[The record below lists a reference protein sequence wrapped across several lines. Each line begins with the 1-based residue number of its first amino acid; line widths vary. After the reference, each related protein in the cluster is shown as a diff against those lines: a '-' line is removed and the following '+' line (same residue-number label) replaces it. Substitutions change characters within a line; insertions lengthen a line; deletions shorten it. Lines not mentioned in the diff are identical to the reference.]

1 MKCIKSINLLVLFL
15 FPILFCCNKNSPLNN
30 KDNILKISPDHC
42 TIGAK
47 VKIFGRSFEDN
58 RSAYTLMFSNAS
70 DWIRSD
76 SILNDTIYACVPFT
90 ATSGPIEILSTTGN
104 LIIED
109 FTISNYS
116 LDKIVIFW
124 SDLNYQI
131 TKEMSS
137 TTWTPENPK
146 TWTVEKVADTI
157 KVFGEHHPGDYST
170 YHRLTLLDKGSGKLP
185 AIISAYTLYKPDYP
199 DSTIYLLERG
209 ILKIQDLD
217 LNGIISGRSFSIPWN
232 YNNYCFWYDLKSES
246 N

>member
-1 MKCIKSINLLVLFL
+1 MKYNKIINLLLFTVFL
-15 FPILFCCNKNSPLNN
+15 LLFCCKPNSPLNN
-30 KDNILKISPDHC
+30 KDNILTVSPDHG
-42 TIGAK
+42 TIGTK

-70 DWIRSD
+70 DWIRPD

-90 ATSGPIEILSTTGN
+90 ATSGPIEIVSATGS
-104 LIIED
+104 LIVED

-116 LDKIVIFW
+116 LDEIVICW

-137 TTWTPENPK
+137 ITWTPENPK
-146 TWTVEKVADTI
+146 TWTVEKIADTI

-170 YHRLTLLDKGSGKLP
+170 YHRLTLLDKGSGNIP
-185 AIISAYTLYKPDYP
+185 EIISACTVYKPDYP

-209 ILKIQDLD
+209 ILKIQDWD
-217 LNGIISGRSFSIPWN
+217 IDGIICGRLFSDPWKF
-232 YNNYCFWYDLKSES
+232 NNYSFWHNFKNES
-246 N
+246 D

>member
-1 MKCIKSINLLVLFL
+1 MKCIKSINLLVFTVFL
-15 FPILFCCNKNSPLNN
+15 MLFCCNQNSPLNE

-42 TIGAK
+42 TIGTK

-58 RSAYTLMFSNAS
+58 SSAYPLMFSNAS
-70 DWIRSD
+70 DWIRPD
-76 SILNDTIYACVPFT
+76 SISNDTIYACVPFT
-90 ATSGPIEILSTTGN
+90 ATSGPIEIVSTTGN

-116 LDKIVIFW
+116 LDKIVICW

-146 TWTVEKVADTI
+146 TWTVEKIADTI

-170 YHRLTLLDKGSGKLP
+170 YHRLTLLDKGEGNLP
-185 AIISAYTLYKPDYP
+185 EIISACTVYEPDYP

-209 ILKIQDLD
+209 ILKIQDWD
-217 LNGIISGRSFSIPWN
+217 IDGIICGRLFSDPWKF
-232 YNNYCFWYDLKSES
+232 NNYSVWHDFKSEPD
-246 N
+246 

>member
-1 MKCIKSINLLVLFL
+1 MKCNKIINLLVFFV
-15 FPILFCCNKNSPLNN
+15 FPMLFCCKPNSPLNN
-30 KDNILKISPDHC
+30 KDNILTISPDHC
-42 TIGAK
+42 TIGTK
-47 VKIFGRSFEDN
+47 VKIFRRSFEDN

-70 DWIRSD
+70 DWIRPD

-90 ATSGPIEILSTTGN
+90 ATSGPIEIYNANSN
-104 LIIED
+104 LIIDD

-116 LDKIVIFW
+116 LDKIVICW

-131 TKEMSS
+131 TKEMSF

-146 TWTVEKVADTI
+146 IWTVEKVADTI

-170 YHRLTLLDKGSGKLP
+170 YHRLTLLDKGRGNLP
-185 AIISAYTLYKPDYP
+185 AIISAYSLFKPDYP

-209 ILKIQDLD
+209 ILKIQDWD
-217 LNGIISGRSFSIPWN
+217 IDGIICGRLFSYPWKF
-232 YNNYCFWYDLKSES
+232 NNYSFGYDFKSES